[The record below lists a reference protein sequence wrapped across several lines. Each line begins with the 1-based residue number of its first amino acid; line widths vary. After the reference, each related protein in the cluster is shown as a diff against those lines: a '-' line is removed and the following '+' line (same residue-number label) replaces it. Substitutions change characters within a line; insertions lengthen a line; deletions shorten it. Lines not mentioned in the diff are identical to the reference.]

1 MIVERLEV
9 GAFAEN
15 CYIVGCEET
24 RHGVVIDPG
33 DEIERIIGR
42 IGQLHLDIQLVLLTH
57 AHLDH
62 VKELN
67 AFKREID
74 VPVLM
79 HKDDL
84 FLLESLPEQAAAF
97 GMVASG
103 IPTIDRYVD
112 EGEAVDCGKLR
123 FEILHTPG
131 HSPGS
136 VTYIE
141 KGVAFVGDVLF
152 AGSIGRTDLPG
163 GDFET
168 LIRSIRTKLLPMGDE
183 TEVYSGH
190 GPPTTIGRER
200 KFNPFLT
207 NT

>member
-24 RHGVVIDPG
+24 HHGVVIVPG
-33 DEIERIIGR
+33 DEVDRIIGR
-42 IGQLHLDIQLVLLTH
+42 IGQLHLDIQFLLLTH

-103 IPTIDRYVD
+103 IPAIDRYVD
-112 EGEAVDCGKLR
+112 EGETVDCGKLH

-136 VTYIE
+136 VTYVE

-168 LIRSIRTKLLPMGDE
+168 LMRSIRAKLLPLADA

-200 KFNPFLT
+200 QFNPFLT
-207 NT
+207 HT